1 MIRVVWSKLV
11 ERRRDLSVEQQ
22 QDDTTLVVFSKYLLS
37 KNMKLYLIPLLILK
51 LCQISYTYEV
61 KSGRLF
67 SNPFGLLG
75 HEACLS
81 TIEDRNVTGLC
92 YNEMECLLK

>member
-1 MIRVVWSKLV
+1 
-11 ERRRDLSVEQQ
+11 
-22 QDDTTLVVFSKYLLS
+22 
-37 KNMKLYLIPLLILK
+37 MKLYIPLLILK

>member
-22 QDDTTLVVFSKYLLS
+22 QDDTTLVVLSKFLLS

>member
-1 MIRVVWSKLV
+1 
-11 ERRRDLSVEQQ
+11 
-22 QDDTTLVVFSKYLLS
+22 
-37 KNMKLYLIPLLILK
+37 MKLYIPLLILK

-61 KSGRLF
+61 NKSGRLF

>member
-37 KNMKLYLIPLLILK
+37 KNMKFYLIPLLILK